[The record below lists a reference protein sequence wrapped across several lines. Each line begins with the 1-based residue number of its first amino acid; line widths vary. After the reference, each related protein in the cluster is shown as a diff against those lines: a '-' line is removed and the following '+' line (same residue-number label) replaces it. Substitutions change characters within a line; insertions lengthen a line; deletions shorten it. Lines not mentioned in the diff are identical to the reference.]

1 MRDRDDVAR
10 VVLLAG
16 PSGSGKSYVA
26 RHTGLPVLPLDD
38 FYLNGDHPKLP
49 RVGDSTDVV
58 SAQSGGRAARWS
70 GPGPA
75 PVDWESPASWDATAA
90 VAAIELLARTGTV
103 EVPHYDISVDRCT
116 GYESLALGPSPV
128 FVAEGI
134 FAAEI
139 VAACRDRGVLA
150 EAYALR
156 RPRLI
161 TFGRRL
167 VRDLAEHRKPPATLL
182 RRGVRLYGAEARI
195 LGRQVALG
203 CRPASAGTIRREIAL
218 RVAAADADRASFSY
232 PDTRAG

>member
-1 MRDRDDVAR
+1 MRGGDIAR

-38 FYLNGDHPKLP
+38 FYLNGDDPRLP
-49 RVGDSTDVV
+49 LVGDAVDV
-58 SAQSGGRAARWS
+58 AATKDGHRAARYL
-70 GPGPA
+70 A
-75 PVDWESPASWDATAA
+75 PEPTMVDWESPASWDATAA

-116 GYESLALGPSPV
+116 GYERLTLGPAPL

-139 VAACRDRGVLA
+139 VATCRERGVLA

-156 RPRLI
+156 RPRSV
-161 TFGRRL
+161 TFARRL
-167 VRDLAEHRKPPATLL
+167 FRDLAEHRKPPGTLL
-182 RRGVRLYGAEARI
+182 RRGIRLYRGEARI

-203 CRPASAGTIRREIAL
+203 CRAASATTIRRAIA
-218 RVAAADADRASFSY
+218 RRMADAGAAPTAPS
-232 PDTRAG
+232 